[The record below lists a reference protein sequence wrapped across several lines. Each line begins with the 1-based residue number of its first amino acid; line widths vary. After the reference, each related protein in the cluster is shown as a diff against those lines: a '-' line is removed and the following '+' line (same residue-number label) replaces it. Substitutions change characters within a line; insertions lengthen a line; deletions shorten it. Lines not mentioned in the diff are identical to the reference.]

1 MTHTDMG
8 THSTQQVAHLV
19 GIGRMTLL
27 RWLKLQPDLEPRRIR
42 VGQINARVWNDRDV
56 VRIRK
61 YKAAHYR
68 QGRGRK
74 KVQKKSGNR

>member
-8 THSTQQVAHLV
+8 THSTQQVARLV

-56 VRIRK
+56 EPIRK

-68 QGRGRK
+68 KGRGRK
-74 KVQKKSGNR
+74 KAQKKSGNR

>member
-1 MTHTDMG
+1 MG
-8 THSTQQVAHLV
+8 THSTQQVARLV

-68 QGRGRK
+68 KGRGRK
-74 KVQKKSGNR
+74 KGQKKSGSR

>member
-1 MTHTDMG
+1 MSHTEMG
-8 THSTQQVAHLV
+8 THSTQQVARLV

-27 RWLKLQPDLEPRRIR
+27 RWLKLKPDLEPRRIR

-56 VRIRK
+56 ERIRK

-68 QGRGRK
+68 KGRGRK
-74 KVQKKSGNR
+74 KAQKKSGNR

>member
-1 MTHTDMG
+1 MG
-8 THSTQQVAHLV
+8 TYSTQQVARLV
-19 GIGRMTLL
+19 GIGRMTIL

-42 VGQINARVWNDRDV
+42 VGQINARVWNDHDV

-68 QGRGRK
+68 KGRGRK
-74 KVQKKSGNR
+74 KSQMKSGSR